1 MPTWIKFCGTTC
13 LEDAQASIE
22 AGANAIG
29 FIFAPSK
36 RHVTIAHAREIVSK
50 FDATEA
56 KVERI
61 GVFVDSPLAE
71 IHRAVAE
78 LNLTGIQ
85 LHGGNDQVEDY
96 DSALPGWAHRLRVIR
111 TIVVDNDFAGRLA
124 DARHAQRVDQWLLD
138 SGAGSGK
145 TFDWQAVRSQL
156 SGQPGPFII
165 AGGLRPENVA
175 EAIRTLSPWGV
186 DVVSGIE
193 QAPGRKDLEKMKAFV
208 AAVRKAEQK

>member
-22 AGANAIG
+22 AGADALG

-36 RHVTIAHAREIVSK
+36 RQVTLAQAREIVK
-50 FDATEA
+50 KLDAT
-56 KVERI
+56 VERI
-61 GVFVDSPLAE
+61 GVFMDSPLEE
-71 IHRAVAE
+71 IHKAVAE

-96 DSALPGWAHRLRVIR
+96 DSALPSWTKSLRVIR

-124 DARHAQRVDQWLLD
+124 DAKHAQRVDAWLLD
-138 SGAGSGK
+138 SGAGSGN
-145 TFDWQAVRSQL
+145 TFDWLAVRSQL
-156 SGQPGPFII
+156 SGQAGRFII
-165 AGGLRPENVA
+165 AGGLQPENVT
-175 EAIRTLSPWGV
+175 EAITTFSPWGV

-193 QAPGRKDLEKMKAFV
+193 SAPGRKDREKMQAFV
-208 AAVRKAEQK
+208 AAVRKAESR